1 MWLIIV
7 ELFSNVLSLSSIFN
21 VIFGLVIMLD
31 GVEMVLFFIMV
42 SYKEENS

>member
-7 ELFSNVLSLSSIFN
+7 ELFSNVLSFSSIFN